1 MSPIKSE
8 GSSCRKGKEP
18 VVENP
23 PPEGEGDEEAT
34 PSKLSHSKAEGVARD
49 PNSECPPFLDSW
61 YDTHSYF
68 LVVADDYTPH
78 SLNRVWL
85 SLE

>member
-34 PSKLSHSKAEGVARD
+34 PSKLSHSKGEGVARD
-49 PNSECPPFLDSW
+49 PNSECPFLDSW